1 MLDLEVTPER
11 SLGNEQW
18 EFVLGMPFY
27 QAVNILKRQDSCIKG
42 VQVWYSEASPLTLD
56 LVLYLSQDGIKLI
69 FDPVSQRLKIIEVNA
84 MHKVKLKYCGVPFNT
99 PQVKPTIEQV
109 DQSFGATH
117 PGVYIAEKQL
127 FVLNFR
133 GLSFDFQ
140 INSTY
145 ENLEFFSLF
154 PRPDPRLIGPLPLPR
169 PPHPLHDQQQQ
180 HLPLPLQPM
189 PPTSLPSNFSKI
201 VIHSDTNDDMLL
213 SEPYETLD
221 FVSADKMMDH
231 ELLTSDELYDFV
243 EISDKTGVFALY
255 NDDIPNSMSASTFH
269 PLTNVTHLDP
279 VACDTPLDDV
289 THDLH
294 LDDASHDTRMDHA
307 THDTQLNHVHTE
319 QPQLSSSTSSSTSS
333 SLSLSPPHQPK
344 YAHGLGSLQFPNG
357 MSPVVARMCIYSG
370 NSLTD
375 ARAPSLPVACFYG
388 NCFLE
393 CLEVLRENNITQGIK
408 FLLVTEGNVQ
418 GKLVD
423 TRKKSVERI
432 VRFGDS
438 VQDVVSALGCPSRQF
453 FKSEDKMKIHLPDA
467 HKHVRAE
474 SADYFFNYF
483 TMGVDILFDAVT
495 HTVKKFVLHTN
506 YPGEYNF
513 NIYCR
518 CVFKLP
524 IVVEPDRVIQPQT
537 IIMEDDLLV
546 ITAYSKW
553 DEVQKV
559 LMTPKQRP
567 VILNRSAST
576 NTSNPFGST
585 FCYGVQ
591 DLIFE
596 VMANQHIASVTLYQS
611 SHGQQAATLTS

>member
-42 VQVWYSEASPLTLD
+42 VQVWYSEASPLSLE

-145 ENLEFFSLF
+145 E
-154 PRPDPRLIGPLPLPR
+154 
-169 PPHPLHDQQQQ
+169 
-180 HLPLPLQPM
+180 
-189 PPTSLPSNFSKI
+189 
-201 VIHSDTNDDMLL
+201 
-213 SEPYETLD
+213 
-221 FVSADKMMDH
+221 
-231 ELLTSDELYDFV
+231 
-243 EISDKTGVFALY
+243 
-255 NDDIPNSMSASTFH
+255 
-269 PLTNVTHLDP
+269 
-279 VACDTPLDDV
+279 
-289 THDLH
+289 
-294 LDDASHDTRMDHA
+294 
-307 THDTQLNHVHTE
+307 
-319 QPQLSSSTSSSTSS
+319 
-333 SLSLSPPHQPK
+333 PK

-357 MSPVVARMCIYSG
+357 MSPVVARMCIYAG
-370 NSLTD
+370 NSLAD
-375 ARAPSLPVACFYG
+375 ARAPPLPVACFYG

-393 CLEVLRENNITQGIK
+393 CLEVLRDNNVTQGIK

-423 TRKKSVERI
+423 TRKRSVERI

-467 HKHVRAE
+467 HKHVRAH

-518 CVFKLP
+518 CEFKLP
-524 IVVEPDRVIQPQT
+524 IVVEPGEVTQAQT

-546 ITAYSKW
+546 ISAYSKW
-553 DEVQKV
+553 NEVEKV

-585 FCYGVQ
+585 FCFGVQ

-611 SHGQQAATLTS
+611 SLGPQVPSSTS